1 MNQSLIQETIKS
13 NSVTMIYQNNKRLRS
28 GKINRQQEAD
38 ISVRWLFESHLNL
51 QESNEDIYVV
61 PIMINYDR
69 VYEPDN
75 LSNHMNGTVP
85 KTYNFYSAMEKMIS
99 TPKDNIGQVYVKYLE
114 PINLRS
120 YFADELQKDINIGT
134 VEFEKAAIDFT

>member
-1 MNQSLIQETIKS
+1 
-13 NSVTMIYQNNKRLRS
+13 
-28 GKINRQQEAD
+28 
-38 ISVRWLFESHLNL
+38 
-51 QESNEDIYVV
+51 
-61 PIMINYDR
+61 MINYDR

-120 YFADELQKDINIGT
+120 YFADEVQKDVRIGT